1 MSLCCFSLAVLC
13 ALPLQQCQASWRQR
27 VQLPGTAA
35 ERKRG
40 MTEEGD
46 VHGEGGEDE
55 TKAAVEESWAQLLM
69 HTDGLQSVKALSPF
83 HSSIFVHQV
92 HTRPS
97 AFPSSASLAVTG
109 EPGGF
114 APPAPLKILIPG
126 FSSSLS
132 SPYALHLSSNQPTS
146 RLAHSLTQLPARWR
160 CEERGGAP
168 AYWLGCLPFLLFWEG
183 GVLFLLL
190 SVILT
195 LSLVTVLPPPLLSLL
210 FECKRETEREGREG
224 SAASVWSLQSV
235 SSLQDCCYLPSC
247 LAFSLHLC
255 ITAQGIWL
263 CRRHPSSLSVLS
275 FLFFLS
281 GSAVKSIFA
290 CVWQQTSE
298 DADTS
303 GCLQLPQP
311 RGLLILN
318 TAGKRVILFAYL
330 V

>member
-1 MSLCCFSLAVLC
+1 MIE
-13 ALPLQQCQASWRQR
+13 
-27 VQLPGTAA
+27 G
-35 ERKRG
+35 
-40 MTEEGD
+40 GD

-69 HTDGLQSVKALSPF
+69 HTDGLQSVKALSPS

-97 AFPSSASLAVTG
+97 AFPSSASLAVNG

-132 SPYALHLSSNQPTS
+132 SPYTLHLFSNQPIGS
-146 RLAHSLTQLPARWR
+146 LAHSAARSLKVWGKGRGARVLARLPAI
-160 CEERGGAP
+160 
-168 AYWLGCLPFLLFWEG
+168 LLFWEG

-210 FECKRETEREGREG
+210 FECKKETEQEEREG

-263 CRRHPSSLSVLS
+263 CRRHPSTLSVLS
-275 FLFFLS
+275 FLFFFLALRWRAS
-281 GSAVKSIFA
+281 LHA
-290 CVWQQTSE
+290 CDSRRARMRIPAAACSCHNPV
-298 DADTS
+298 
-303 GCLQLPQP
+303 GCWS
-311 RGLLILN
+311 
-318 TAGKRVILFAYL
+318 
-330 V
+330 